1 MHNKT
6 AVSLL
11 KLNTTQI
18 QKDCISFPEPVFV
31 NLLRSPGIDAQPGGP
46 VRQPYLTYWPA
57 RLHRLAESIPGI
69 DSTGFLNFYNYEFW
83 LCA

>member
-18 QKDCISFPEPVFV
+18 QKDCISIPEPVFV
-31 NLLRSPGIDAQPGGP
+31 NLLRSPGIHSQPGDTDS
-46 VRQPYLTYWPA
+46 L
-57 RLHRLAESIPGI
+57 ESIPR
-69 DSTGFLNFYNYEFW
+69 LLKRLQLRAL